1 MMLASSISA
10 EEFGRLFLRF
20 KDKFISIACS
30 FTRDRAAAEDIVT
43 ESFTAFWNGRE
54 HIELKSLPE
63 AYVLQ
68 SVRNRCLNYMRDKA
82 VRMRIE
88 GDINSVSARAV
99 EMEADILSEESI
111 SFLFRDEVQEIFM
124 NFMKT
129 MPDLTRKIF
138 LASRMEGLT
147 YNEIAERYGVTP
159 RKVKRDIQ
167 KVLESMRVSLKDY
180 LPMLLLVFPGLFRI

>member
-1 MMLASSISA
+1 MLASSISA

-68 SVRNRCLNYMRDKA
+68 SVRNRCLNYMRNKA

-111 SFLFRDEVQEIFM
+111 TFLFRDEVQEIFM

-167 KVLESMRVSLKDY
+167 KVLEIMRISLKDY
-180 LPMLLLVFPGLFRI
+180 LPVLLLVFPGLFRI

>member
-167 KVLESMRVSLKDY
+167 KVLEIMRISLKDY
-180 LPMLLLVFPGLFRI
+180 LPVLLLVFPGLFRI

>member
-1 MMLASSISA
+1 MLASSISA

-68 SVRNRCLNYMRDKA
+68 SVRNRCLNYLRDKA

-111 SFLFRDEVQEIFM
+111 SFLFRDEVQEIFR

-167 KVLESMRVSLKDY
+167 KVLEIMRISLKDY
-180 LPMLLLVFPGLFRI
+180 LPVLLLVFPGLFRI

>member
-1 MMLASSISA
+1 MLASSISA

-68 SVRNRCLNYMRDKA
+68 SVRNRCLNYMRNKA

-129 MPDLTRKIF
+129 MPDVTRKIF

-167 KVLESMRVSLKDY
+167 KVLEIMRISLKDY
-180 LPMLLLVFPGLFRI
+180 LPVLLLVFPGLFRI

>member
-1 MMLASSISA
+1 M
-10 EEFGRLFLRF
+10 
-20 KDKFISIACS
+20 
-30 FTRDRAAAEDIVT
+30 
-43 ESFTAFWNGRE
+43 
-54 HIELKSLPE
+54 
-63 AYVLQ
+63 
-68 SVRNRCLNYMRDKA
+68 RNKA

-167 KVLESMRVSLKDY
+167 KVLEIMRISLKDY
-180 LPMLLLVFPGLFRI
+180 LPVLLLVFPGLFRI

>member
-1 MMLASSISA
+1 MLASSISA

-63 AYVLQ
+63 AYILQ

-88 GDINSVSARAV
+88 GDINSVSASAV
-99 EMEADILSEESI
+99 EIEADILTDESI
-111 SFLFRDEVQEIFM
+111 SFLFRDEVQEIFR

-129 MPDLTRKIF
+129 MPELTRKIF

-147 YNEIAERYGVTP
+147 YNEIAEKYGVTP

>member
-1 MMLASSISA
+1 MLASSISA

-20 KDKFISIACS
+20 KDKFISRACS

-68 SVRNRCLNYMRDKA
+68 SVRNRCLNYMRNKA

-167 KVLESMRVSLKDY
+167 KVLEIMRISLKDY
-180 LPMLLLVFPGLFRI
+180 LPVLLLVFPGLFRI

>member
-1 MMLASSISA
+1 MLASSISA

-68 SVRNRCLNYMRDKA
+68 SVRNRCLNYMRNKA

-167 KVLESMRVSLKDY
+167 KVLEIMRISLKDY
-180 LPMLLLVFPGLFRI
+180 LPVLLLVFPGLFRI

>member
-1 MMLASSISA
+1 MLASSISA

-68 SVRNRCLNYMRDKA
+68 SVRNRCLNYMRNKA

-167 KVLESMRVSLKDY
+167 KVLEIMRISLKDY
-180 LPMLLLVFPGLFRI
+180 LPVLLLVYPGLFRI

>member
-68 SVRNRCLNYMRDKA
+68 SVRNRCLNYMRNKA

-167 KVLESMRVSLKDY
+167 KVLEIMRISLKDY
-180 LPMLLLVFPGLFRI
+180 LPVLLLVFPGLFRI

>member
-1 MMLASSISA
+1 M
-10 EEFGRLFLRF
+10 
-20 KDKFISIACS
+20 
-30 FTRDRAAAEDIVT
+30 T

-68 SVRNRCLNYMRDKA
+68 SVRNRCLNYMRNKA

-167 KVLESMRVSLKDY
+167 KVLEIMRISLKDY
-180 LPMLLLVFPGLFRI
+180 LPVLLLVFPGLFRI

>member
-1 MMLASSISA
+1 MLASSISA

-68 SVRNRCLNYMRDKA
+68 SVRNRCLNYMRNKA
-82 VRMRIE
+82 VRMRVE

-167 KVLESMRVSLKDY
+167 KVLEIMRISLKDY
-180 LPMLLLVFPGLFRI
+180 LPVLLLVFPGLFRI

>member
-1 MMLASSISA
+1 MLASSISA

-68 SVRNRCLNYMRDKA
+68 SVRNRCLNYMRNKA

>member
-1 MMLASSISA
+1 MLASSISA

-30 FTRDRAAAEDIVT
+30 FTRDRAAAEDLVT

-68 SVRNRCLNYMRDKA
+68 SVRNQCLNYMRNKA

-167 KVLESMRVSLKDY
+167 KVLEIMRISLKDY
-180 LPMLLLVFPGLFRI
+180 LPVLLLVFPGLFRI

>member
-1 MMLASSISA
+1 MLASSISA

-68 SVRNRCLNYMRDKA
+68 SVRNRCLNYMRNKA

-180 LPMLLLVFPGLFRI
+180 LPVLLLVFPGLFRI

>member
-1 MMLASSISA
+1 MLASSISA

-68 SVRNRCLNYMRDKA
+68 SVRNRCLNCMRNKA

-111 SFLFRDEVQEIFM
+111 SFLYRDEVQEIFM

-167 KVLESMRVSLKDY
+167 KVLEIMRISLKDY
-180 LPMLLLVFPGLFRI
+180 LPVLLLVFPGLFRL

>member
-1 MMLASSISA
+1 MLASSISA

-68 SVRNRCLNYMRDKA
+68 SVRNRCLNCMRNKA

-167 KVLESMRVSLKDY
+167 KVLEIMRISLKDY
-180 LPMLLLVFPGLFRI
+180 LPVLLLVFPGLFRI

>member
-1 MMLASSISA
+1 MLASSISA

-147 YNEIAERYGVTP
+147 YNEIAEKYGVTP

>member
-1 MMLASSISA
+1 MLASSISA

-68 SVRNRCLNYMRDKA
+68 SVRNRCLNYMRNKA

-138 LASRMEGLT
+138 LASRMDGLT

-167 KVLESMRVSLKDY
+167 KVLEIMRISLKDY
-180 LPMLLLVFPGLFRI
+180 LPVLLLVFPGLFRI

>member
-1 MMLASSISA
+1 MLASSISA

-167 KVLESMRVSLKDY
+167 KVLEIMRISLKDY
-180 LPMLLLVFPGLFRI
+180 LPVLLLVFPGLFRI

>member
-1 MMLASSISA
+1 MLASSISA

-68 SVRNRCLNYMRDKA
+68 SVRNRCLNYMRNKA

-147 YNEIAERYGVTP
+147 YNEIAERYGGTP

-167 KVLESMRVSLKDY
+167 KVLEIMRISLKDY
-180 LPMLLLVFPGLFRI
+180 LPVLLLVFPGLFRI

>member
-1 MMLASSISA
+1 MLASSISA

-30 FTRDRAAAEDIVT
+30 FTRDIAAAEDIVT

-68 SVRNRCLNYMRDKA
+68 SVRNRCLNYMRNKA

-167 KVLESMRVSLKDY
+167 KVLEIMRISLKDY
-180 LPMLLLVFPGLFRI
+180 LPVLLLVFPGLFRI

>member
-1 MMLASSISA
+1 MLASSISA

-68 SVRNRCLNYMRDKA
+68 SVRNRCLNYMSNKA
-82 VRMRIE
+82 VRMLIE

-167 KVLESMRVSLKDY
+167 KVLEIMRISLKDY
-180 LPMLLLVFPGLFRI
+180 LPVLLLVFPGLFRI

>member
-1 MMLASSISA
+1 MLASSISA

-68 SVRNRCLNYMRDKA
+68 SVRNRCLNYMRNKA

-88 GDINSVSARAV
+88 GDINSVSACAV

-167 KVLESMRVSLKDY
+167 KVLEIMRISLKDY
-180 LPMLLLVFPGLFRI
+180 LPVLLLVFPGLFRI

>member
-1 MMLASSISA
+1 MLASSIGA

-167 KVLESMRVSLKDY
+167 KVLEIMRISLKDY
-180 LPMLLLVFPGLFRI
+180 LPVLLLVFPGLFRI